1 MDEVTLM
8 LHPVLRK
15 AWMKRGRQMAIPAAG
30 QQQHA
35 HFFGAYNWATDE
47 VIWLDAPKK
56 NTQTFTAF
64 LEHFMQR
71 VQGDKPIVLVMD
83 NASYHH
89 SAAAEAALAFF
100 EDDGLISCWLPPYCS
115 ELNPI
120 ERFWRHLKDFAC
132 ANKLFASVLDLVAS
146 AVNCLLA
153 QNDFN
158 NSERFLFLKT

>member
-1 MDEVTLM
+1 
-8 LHPVLRK
+8 
-15 AWMKRGRQMAIPAAG
+15 
-30 QQQHA
+30 
-35 HFFGAYNWATDE
+35 
-47 VIWLDAPKK
+47 
-56 NTQTFTAF
+56 
-64 LEHFMQR
+64 
-71 VQGDKPIVLVMD
+71 
-83 NASYHH
+83 SYHH